1 MSELLWKNSFLFC
14 LSAEKLQIQLCKQ
27 LNRYHQARNGFH
39 TVFQK
44 CVCEL
49 NVQLCFFPGK
59 EKNTEMVKDV
69 RLVSKVT
76 TAHLKLYTCH
86 ACHIPI
92 HFKLFNKNVTA

>member
-27 LNRYHQARNGFH
+27 LNRYHQAHNGFH
-39 TVFQK
+39 TVCQK

-59 EKNTEMVKDV
+59 EKKHRDGERCKI
-69 RLVSKVT
+69 S
-76 TAHLKLYTCH
+76 
-86 ACHIPI
+86 
-92 HFKLFNKNVTA
+92 FKGDDSSP